1 MPPIASPRPWAA
13 DYQYDLRIEPKLKT
27 GRKAT
32 MRKMLML
39 TTLVTMLG
47 TATVVAQRVTLDLKD
62 YDDDLMHDIDRAI
75 KYFEPD
81 ISGKNADAAR
91 DDAAELRRGFT
102 YTVDYFSKKGNTQDA
117 VEISRRGLASLDL
130 VLKNLEAQNFDA
142 AAEAARDVSKACR
155 TCHDIYK
162 PDKARF

>member
-1 MPPIASPRPWAA
+1 
-13 DYQYDLRIEPKLKT
+13 
-27 GRKAT
+27 

-39 TTLVTMLG
+39 TMLAAVIG
-47 TATVVAQRVTLDLKD
+47 TGPVFAQKVTLDLKD

-81 ISGKNADAAR
+81 ISGQNADAAR

-102 YTVDYFSKKGNTQDA
+102 YTQDYFTKKGNTQDA
-117 VEISRRGLASLDL
+117 VDISRKGLEALDV
-130 VLKNLEAQNFDA
+130 VLKDIEAQNFDA
-142 AAEAARDVSKACR
+142 AAEAAREVSQACR
-155 TCHDIYK
+155 SCHDTYK